1 MTKAAEQAQLTVNP
15 MILQTT
21 VRQALA
27 DEMATVLDWSVQALD
42 GGFSGS
48 TVQRWQGQAQTAHG
62 VQPWSFIR
70 KVISPQTGSAQ
81 PTAWDYWQREALVYQ
96 SGVLADLPADLVA
109 PRCFAITEQ
118 SGEETWLWLED
129 MGTAED
135 DEWPLERY
143 GLAARHFGQ
152 FNGAYLTGR
161 PLPPDSWWRGSD
173 VRQRLALAEPGI
185 AELPHLRHHPLF
197 AELLAGDRVERIQH
211 LWANRERLL
220 AGLDRL
226 PPTLCH
232 RDAFRR
238 NLMARQGAHGRDQTV
253 ALDWGM
259 AGLGL
264 LGEELIPLF
273 AATLSFVAV
282 PIERI
287 AELDTLIFAGYVT
300 GLREAGWQG
309 DERLARFGFTALA
322 ALKAGVADPATK
334 IPNVARRFAALPPD
348 AEPPRLL
355 SPGGYP
361 QAAARAHHLLTMGE
375 EALQLLNAIGNE

>member
-1 MTKAAEQAQLTVNP
+1 MINST
-15 MILQTT
+15 ILQPI
-21 VRQALA
+21 VRRVVE
-27 DEMATVLDWSVQALD
+27 DETAVVLDWSVRALD

-48 TVQRWQGQAQTAHG
+48 TVQRVQGQAQTTTG
-62 VQPWSFIR
+62 LQSWSLIC

-96 SGVLADLPADLVA
+96 SGMLAELPVDLVA

-118 SGEETWLWLED
+118 PGDELWLWLED
-129 MGTAED
+129 MGATED

-143 GLAARHFGQ
+143 GLAARQFGQ

-161 PLPPDSWWRGSD
+161 PLPSESWWGSPD
-173 VRQRLALAEPGI
+173 VRQRLALAEAGI
-185 AELPHLRHHPLF
+185 HELPHLRHHPLF
-197 AELLAGDRVERIQH
+197 AELLAGDRVERILH
-211 LWANRERLL
+211 LWAERERLL

-226 PPTLCH
+226 PQTLCH

-238 NLMARQGAHGRDQTV
+238 NLMARQSADSHDQTV
-253 ALDWGM
+253 LLDW
-259 AGLGL
+259 AATGLGA
-264 LGEELIPLF
+264 LGEELAPLF
-273 AATLSFVAV
+273 ATTLSFVAV
-282 PIERI
+282 PLARI
-287 AELDTLIFAGYVT
+287 AELDTLIFAGYIT

-309 DERLARFGFTALA
+309 DERLARFGFTAVA
-322 ALKAGVADPATK
+322 ALKAGVAGPATK
-334 IPNVARRFAALPPD
+334 MPNVARRAAALPPD

-375 EALQLLNAIGNE
+375 EALQLLNTINL

>member
-1 MTKAAEQAQLTVNP
+1 MTSEVGQSLITVNAS
-15 MILQTT
+15 ILQPI
-21 VRQALA
+21 VQRLLA
-27 DEMATVLDWSVQALD
+27 DETATLIDWSGQALD

-48 TVQRWQGQAQTAHG
+48 TVQRWQGKAQTAYG
-62 VQPWSFIR
+62 VQAWSLIC
-70 KVISPQTGSAQ
+70 KVINPSTGSAQ

-109 PRCFAITEQ
+109 PRCFAITAQ
-118 SGEETWLWLED
+118 PGEELWLWLED
-129 MGTAED
+129 MSVTAD

-152 FNGAYLTGR
+152 FNGAYLVGR
-161 PLPPDSWWRGSD
+161 PLPLGDWWCGADIRHWLS
-173 VRQRLALAEPGI
+173 LAEPGI
-185 AELPHLRHHPLF
+185 HELPHFRHHPLF
-197 AELLAGDRVERIQH
+197 AELLAGDRVERIQQ
-211 LWANRERLL
+211 LWAERERLL

-226 PPTLCH
+226 PQTLCH

-238 NLMARQGAHGRDQTV
+238 NLMARQRADGREQTV
-253 ALDWGM
+253 VLDW
-259 AGLGL
+259 ATIGLGV
-264 LGEELIPLF
+264 LGEELVPLF

-282 PIERI
+282 PLMRI
-287 AELDTLIFAGYVT
+287 AKLDELIFAGYVA

-322 ALKAGVADPATK
+322 ALKAGVADPATRM
-334 IPNVARRFAALPPD
+334 PSVARRAAALPPD

-361 QAAARAHHLLTMGE
+361 QAAARATHLLTMGE
-375 EALQLLNAIGNE
+375 EALQLLDSSSI